1 MEKELDI
8 LNRIGKRMPYTT
20 PDDFFDKMEEN
31 VVATL
36 SEKGTVRSATL
47 GDACSEGLKNGE
59 KLATAT
65 SGKPKSHKRT
75 LHITLRSVLAVA
87 ATVALFF
94 VVQPLFTKNDTVDFE
109 SVELAFNNLS
119 VDDQDYL
126 LAIYENDEFINYL
139 TNTENEE

>member
-1 MEKELDI
+1 
-8 LNRIGKRMPYTT
+8 MPYSV
-20 PDDFFDKMEEN
+20 PDDFFTKLEEN
-31 VVATL
+31 VMDEAK
-36 SEKGTVRSATL
+36 S
-47 GDACSEGLKNGE
+47 LKNE
-59 KLATAT
+59 NKAAANFSLFTIHFSLKKA
-65 SGKPKSHKRT
+65 
-75 LHITLRSVLAVA
+75 LFAVA

-94 VVQPLFTKNDTVDFE
+94 VVQPLFTKNETGDFE